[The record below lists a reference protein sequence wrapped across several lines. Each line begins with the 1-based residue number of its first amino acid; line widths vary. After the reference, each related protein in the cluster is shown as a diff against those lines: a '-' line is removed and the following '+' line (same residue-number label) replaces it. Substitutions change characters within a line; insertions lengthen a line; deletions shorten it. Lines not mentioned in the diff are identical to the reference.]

1 MNNNSGNHRLR
12 VFLFF
17 CELSG
22 LLMEIILS
30 AAGCTNSITTIHQ
43 MKDKVSL
50 VLSKRQEIWAM
61 LKCSNAIETNTRIR
75 Q

>member
-1 MNNNSGNHRLR
+1 MNNNAGNHRLR
-12 VFLFF
+12 VFFF

-30 AAGCTNSITTIHQ
+30 AAGCPNSITSIHR

-50 VLSKRQEIWAM
+50 VLSKRREVWAM